1 VVKEQSFA
9 SKIRHGL
16 SGFAKYRR
24 KVKKGDLDIS
34 NKVVISNSLP
44 FLLLQATQ
52 EQIRLALL
60 TNDAHSI
67 DDSVFKQKVKQV

>member
-1 VVKEQSFA
+1 MA
-9 SKIRHGL
+9 RTL
-16 SGFAKYRR
+16 
-24 KVKKGDLDIS
+24 KKPHFDEMMTCYKQFIAF
-34 NKVVISNSLP
+34 
-44 FLLLQATQ
+44 FLVLQATQ